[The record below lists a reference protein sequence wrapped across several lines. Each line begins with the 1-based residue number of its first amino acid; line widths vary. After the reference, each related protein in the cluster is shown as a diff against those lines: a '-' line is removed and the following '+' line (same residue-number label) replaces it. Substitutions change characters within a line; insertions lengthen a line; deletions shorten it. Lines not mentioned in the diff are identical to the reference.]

1 MIEDALEALLN
12 QEIINQL
19 AMLLPL
25 LLQLLG
31 LIFAVLVDSYISR
44 KYKRIMLII
53 AFLVISLVAQ
63 NYLENLLT
71 AGEPMRFLRTLVAIY
86 GYVVRP
92 IILVLFL
99 YIVSPNRKYGFVW
112 ILIGVNAAIYLTAL
126 FSGICFYI
134 SENNH
139 YQRGALGDFCFYISI
154 ALLGYL
160 LYLTLREYRKVR
172 KREICIPIFNV
183 LLIVWA
189 LIMDGS
195 VGVKQQPVTFLT
207 DTIVS
212 CSLFF
217 YIWLHLQFV
226 REHERALKD
235 GQRVQI
241 MLSQIKPHFLYNS
254 LGAIEELCDSD
265 PQAAKTATA
274 TFSRYLRG
282 NMDSLSTVGSIPF
295 EKELSH
301 TKFYLELE
309 QIRFEDALQVEYD
322 ISCTDFTIP
331 TLTLE
336 PLVEN
341 AVRHGVRGN
350 EDGRGTVT
358 ISTREYPDCFE
369 VSVKDNG
376 PGFDPGADPD
386 DGRLHVGLQNVRE
399 RLMQVCEG
407 TLKVESSFGKGTTAT
422 IVLTK
427 NRREIEHD

>member
-139 YQRGALGDFCFYISI
+139 YQSGPLGDFCLYISI

-160 LYLTLREYRKVR
+160 LYLTFREYR
-172 KREICIPIFNV
+172 
-183 LLIVWA
+183 
-189 LIMDGS
+189 MS
-195 VGVKQQPVTFLT
+195 
-207 DTIVS
+207 
-212 CSLFF
+212 
-217 YIWLHLQFV
+217 
-226 REHERALKD
+226 
-235 GQRVQI
+235 
-241 MLSQIKPHFLYNS
+241 
-254 LGAIEELCDSD
+254 
-265 PQAAKTATA
+265 
-274 TFSRYLRG
+274 
-282 NMDSLSTVGSIPF
+282 
-295 EKELSH
+295 
-301 TKFYLELE
+301 
-309 QIRFEDALQVEYD
+309 
-322 ISCTDFTIP
+322 
-331 TLTLE
+331 
-336 PLVEN
+336 
-341 AVRHGVRGN
+341 
-350 EDGRGTVT
+350 
-358 ISTREYPDCFE
+358 
-369 VSVKDNG
+369 
-376 PGFDPGADPD
+376 
-386 DGRLHVGLQNVRE
+386 
-399 RLMQVCEG
+399 
-407 TLKVESSFGKGTTAT
+407 ESGKYAFPYSMFC
-422 IVLTK
+422 
-427 NRREIEHD
+427 

>member
-195 VGVKQQPVTFLT
+195 VGVK
-207 DTIVS
+207 
-212 CSLFF
+212 
-217 YIWLHLQFV
+217 
-226 REHERALKD
+226 
-235 GQRVQI
+235 
-241 MLSQIKPHFLYNS
+241 
-254 LGAIEELCDSD
+254 
-265 PQAAKTATA
+265 
-274 TFSRYLRG
+274 
-282 NMDSLSTVGSIPF
+282 
-295 EKELSH
+295 
-301 TKFYLELE
+301 
-309 QIRFEDALQVEYD
+309 
-322 ISCTDFTIP
+322 
-331 TLTLE
+331 
-336 PLVEN
+336 
-341 AVRHGVRGN
+341 
-350 EDGRGTVT
+350 
-358 ISTREYPDCFE
+358 
-369 VSVKDNG
+369 
-376 PGFDPGADPD
+376 
-386 DGRLHVGLQNVRE
+386 
-399 RLMQVCEG
+399 
-407 TLKVESSFGKGTTAT
+407 
-422 IVLTK
+422 
-427 NRREIEHD
+427 